1 MGCDFY
7 IITLLEG
14 EGRTD
19 TGKRVDVEIQY
30 RRQRG
35 YFLDGG
41 NTDSDDDDA
50 RNRGKQIERYDTT
63 RDLCE
68 SGTWTTGTPV
78 DKYYS
83 VVKQKYPEVDAVW
96 NLKRITYT
104 QDA

>member
-19 TGKRVDVEIQY
+19 TGERVDVEIQY
-30 RRQRG
+30 RRHRG
-35 YFLDGG
+35 YFLDPGG
-41 NTDSDDDDA
+41 SDSDDDDA
-50 RNRGKQIERYDTT
+50 SVRGKQMELYETT

-68 SGTWTTGTPV
+68 SGAWTTGTPV

-96 NLKRITYT
+96 NLKRITYS